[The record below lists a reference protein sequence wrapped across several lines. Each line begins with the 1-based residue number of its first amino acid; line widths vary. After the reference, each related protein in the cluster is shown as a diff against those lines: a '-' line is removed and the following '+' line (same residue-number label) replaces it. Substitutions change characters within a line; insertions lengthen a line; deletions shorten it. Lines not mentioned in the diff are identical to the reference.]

1 MLANRFMATFRDDIT
16 SWNRKLNAV
25 ADVVQLLAEIQR
37 SWACESCVKEE
48 EEEGIELNWALCG
61 WAAKRCDW
69 LPFLCCLSS
78 GPSHCGCLLL

>member
-37 SWACESCVKEE
+37 SWACECSPIKGGSQEQVV
-48 EEEGIELNWALCG
+48 G
-61 WAAKRCDW
+61 W
-69 LPFLCCLSS
+69 
-78 GPSHCGCLLL
+78 